1 MKKIFFIIIVVL
13 SIFTCFVYAN
23 KNTFYKGEEGPALT
37 KIESNSCY
45 IYMFNNG
52 KVKSILLAGPE
63 DRSYFYFPCG
73 AIVFSK
79 KLNVSNDEYYVVSV
93 RVRTSP
99 QESSE
104 FVRVVRVQYH
114 DLIDENKLSYRINSC
129 FSLED
134 SYSLLDISYLSYL
147 ISNKD
152 KIDKVCDEDLGE
164 IVLNKKINIY
174 NFFNKNFSK
183 KGYLIKDDKVKALR
197 YKFVKGEFWLY
208 ISYGDRVKK
217 WIKMNDIF

>member
-1 MKKIFFIIIVVL
+1 MRFFIGLYLICFNVSVYADENINFSKESGVVL
-13 SIFTCFVYAN
+13 A
-23 KNTFYKGEEGPALT
+23 

-45 IYMFNNG
+45 IDMFNNR
-52 KVKSILLAGPE
+52 KVKSLLLAGPE

-79 KLNVSNDEYYVVSV
+79 KLNVNNDEYYVVSV

-114 DLIDENKLSYRINSC
+114 DLIDENKLSYSINSC

-217 WIKMNDIF
+217 WIKMNDIL

>member
-1 MKKIFFIIIVVL
+1 MICFNVIIYADENITFSKESGVV
-13 SIFTCFVYAN
+13 
-23 KNTFYKGEEGPALT
+23 LT

-45 IYMFNNG
+45 IDMFNNR
-52 KVKSILLAGPE
+52 KVKSLLLAGSE

-79 KLNVSNDEYYVVSV
+79 KLNVNNDEYYVVSV